1 MLLKLNDRI
10 NSNHIILLAGL
21 VGLTLKLTKGKKLG
35 KILLYNGSV
44 AGIFLLI
51 GMIVIKFKQP
61 QKPEKKYK
69 KLEEYLK

>member
-61 QKPEKKYK
+61 
-69 KLEEYLK
+69 

>member
-51 GMIVIKFKQP
+51 GMIVIKFKNP
-61 QKPEKKYK
+61 
-69 KLEEYLK
+69 